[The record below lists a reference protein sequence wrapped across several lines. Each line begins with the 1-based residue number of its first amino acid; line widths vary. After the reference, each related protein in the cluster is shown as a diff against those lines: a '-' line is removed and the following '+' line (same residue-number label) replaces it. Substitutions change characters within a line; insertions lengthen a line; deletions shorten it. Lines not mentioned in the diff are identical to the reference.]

1 MSKPRVYTVTIDVDK
16 RKALKDAL
24 DRMRKTAVYVGIPA
38 DSEQDKRPDKAP
50 ITNAQLGYIHEYGSP
65 SANIPARPFLRPG
78 IQKAEGSLRKT
89 MKRAATAVL
98 AENEAGFQRE
108 METVALKAETAVK
121 DYMNSGEF
129 EPLAPSTIKKRKSK
143 IEKLGSEDMTI
154 KPLID
159 TGNLQNSIAG
169 LVVEE

>member
-50 ITNAQLGYIHEYGSP
+50 ITNAQLGYIHEYG
-65 SANIPARPFLRPG
+65 ARPFLRPG